1 MDITHMS
8 KRNKII
14 LYHIMEWITFWWEN
28 QSECD
33 WESGD
38 KTPEYCKEFAEI
50 WHHGEFHAYEGS
62 DDPGNV
68 AYSAGVYCGEID
80 EDTARRQYWR
90 RRTSKS
96 LSEVILYDYEF
107 FHKKSGLDADDFLP
121 TWFR

>member
-28 QSECD
+28 QSECE

-38 KTPEYCKEFAEI
+38 KTQEYCKEFASI
-50 WHHGEFHAYEGS
+50 WHHGEFHAYDGS

-80 EDTARRQYWR
+80 EAEACRAYWH

-96 LSEVILYDYEF
+96 LSEVILSDYEL
-107 FHKKSGLDADDFLP
+107 FHKQSGLDADDFLP